1 MSEKF
6 NNDPTIRRV
15 RSLLK
20 KAESLVQMG
29 DENSQREAD
38 ACNEKA
44 SELINKHGIDQA
56 LLAAKGEIQD
66 AIISKRIP
74 LPDPYVQDKRT
85 LVNQIVL
92 SLGGQV
98 VFVRYKRP
106 GTQQS
111 YSYTAHVFAYESDM
125 DRIEF
130 LYEMLRPQMLLG
142 AAAAPAPYW
151 ENARSFRKSWMQGFA
166 IAIGCRLQR
175 TQKEAVAEATTG
187 TDLVIFDR
195 NKAVEEAYKLAVGKT
210 DNTVRKLNGSGL
222 GQGYA
227 AGQRASLGDN
237 QLGNSR
243 RAMASS

>member
-6 NNDPTIRRV
+6 NNDPTIRRI

-66 AIISKRIP
+66 AITSKRIP
-74 LPDPYVQDKRT
+74 LSDPYVMDKKT
-85 LVNQIVL
+85 LFNQIVM

-98 VFVRYKRP
+98 VFLKRKRP

-111 YSYTAHVFAYESDM
+111 YSYTAHVFAYEGDLE
-125 DRIEF
+125 RIEF
-130 LYEMLRPQMLLG
+130 LFEMLQPQMLLG
-142 AAAAPAPYW
+142 AAAAQTPYW
-151 ENARSFRKSWMQGFA
+151 ENARSFRKSWMYGFA
-166 IAIGCRLQR
+166 IAISERLQR
-175 TQKEAVAEATTG
+175 TQNEAVAEAGAG
-187 TDLVIFDR
+187 TDLVLFDR
-195 NKAVEEAYKLAVGKT
+195 NKAVEQSFNIAHPKMK
-210 DNTVRKLNGSGL
+210 NTVRTLNGSGL

-243 RAMASS
+243 RALAN